1 VTLRFDINLSI
12 LFTELPLLERPA
24 AARAAGFTAAE
35 FWWPFGTEAVPS
47 DRDVDAF
54 LAALEDAGVRLVG
67 LNFLDDLSAGSRGLV
82 CVPEHA
88 QRFRDSIDV
97 AVGIAERTGCRNLN
111 ALYGNRIEG
120 VPELQQQEV
129 ALENLAAATAAA
141 SGIGATVL
149 LEALNAIESPAYPI
163 VSTAAALAEIDR
175 VAAATG
181 ATNLAF
187 LCDLYHLARMDE
199 DLFATIAAHAGRFG
213 HVQIADTP
221 ARGEPDSGALDF
233 SALFKALTE
242 AGYTAE
248 SGRGSIGLEYK
259 PSTGVTTDSFE
270 WIAPEDRAWTG

>member
-47 DRDVDAF
+47 DKDVDAF
-54 LAALEDAGVRLVG
+54 IRALDDAGVRLVG
-67 LNFLDDLSAGSRGLV
+67 LNFLDDLSAGARGLV
-82 CVPEHA
+82 SVPEHA
-88 QRFRDSIDV
+88 QRFRDSVEV

-120 VPELQQQEV
+120 VSEQLQEEF
-129 ALENLAAATAAA
+129 ALENLALAAGTA
-141 SGIGATVL
+141 SRIGATVL
-149 LEALNAIESPAYPI
+149 IEALNAIESPAYPLT
-163 VSTAAALAEIDR
+163 STEAALAEIDR
-175 VAAATG
+175 VSVATG

-199 DLFATIAAHAGRFG
+199 DLFATIAAHADRFG
-213 HVQIADTP
+213 HVQIADIP

-233 SALFKALTE
+233 TALFKALTV

-248 SGRGSIGLEYK
+248 SGRGSVGLEYK
-259 PSTGVTTDSFE
+259 PSTGITADSFG
-270 WIAPEDRAWTG
+270 WLAPEGRAWIG

>member
-1 VTLRFDINLSI
+1 MTLRFDINLSI

-54 LAALEDAGVRLVG
+54 TAALDDAGVRLVG
-67 LNFLDDLSAGSRGLV
+67 LNFPDDLSVGARGLV
-82 CVPEHA
+82 SVPEHA
-88 QRFRDSIDV
+88 QRFRDGIDV

-120 VPELQQQEV
+120 CSELQQQDV
-129 ALENLAAATAAA
+129 ALENLGAAAAAA
-141 SGIGATVL
+141 DRIGATVL
-149 LEALNAIESPAYPI
+149 IEALNAIESPAYPI
-163 VSTAAALAEIDR
+163 TSSAAALAEIDR
-175 VAAATG
+175 VSAATG

-199 DLFATIAAHAGRFG
+199 DLFATIAAHADRFG
-213 HVQIADTP
+213 HVQIADIP

-248 SGRGSIGLEYK
+248 SGRGWVGLEYK
-259 PSTGVTTDSFE
+259 PSTGITTDSFE
-270 WIAPEDRAWTG
+270 WMESLS

>member
-1 VTLRFDINLSI
+1 MTLRFDINLSI

-35 FWWPFGTEAVPS
+35 FWWPFGTEAVPG
-47 DRDVDAF
+47 DKDVDAF
-54 LAALEDAGVRLVG
+54 IGALDDAGVRLVG
-67 LNFLDDLSAGSRGLV
+67 LNFLDDLSVGARGLV
-82 CVPEHA
+82 SAPEDV
-88 QRFRDSIDV
+88 QRFRDNIDV

-120 VPELQQQEV
+120 RVEHQRDV

-141 SGIGATVL
+141 SRIGATVL

-163 VSTAAALAEIDR
+163 TSTAAALAEIDR
-175 VAAATG
+175 VSAATG

-187 LCDLYHLARMDE
+187 LCDLYHLARMEE

-213 HVQIADTP
+213 HVQIADIP

-233 SALFKALTE
+233 TALFKALAD

-270 WIAPEDRAWTG
+270 WIAPEERAWIS

>member
-1 VTLRFDINLSI
+1 MTLRFDINLSI

-47 DRDVDAF
+47 DKDVEAF
-54 LAALEDAGVRLVG
+54 IGALDDAGVSLVG
-67 LNFLDDLSAGSRGLV
+67 LNFLDDLSVGSRGLV
-82 CVPEHA
+82 SVPEDA
-88 QRFRDSIDV
+88 KRFRDSIDV

-120 VPELQQQEV
+120 RVELQRDV
-129 ALENLAAATAAA
+129 AVENLAAATEAA
-141 SGIGATVL
+141 SRIGATVL

-163 VSTAAALAEIDR
+163 TSAAAVLAEIDR
-175 VAAATG
+175 VSAATG

-199 DLFATIAAHAGRFG
+199 DLFATIAAHADRFG

-233 SALFKALTE
+233 SALFKALIE

-248 SGRGSIGLEYK
+248 SGRGWVGLEYK
-259 PSTGVTTDSFE
+259 PSTGITTDSFGWME
-270 WIAPEDRAWTG
+270 TTI

>member
-1 VTLRFDINLSI
+1 MTLRFDINLSI

-35 FWWPFGTEAVPS
+35 FWWPFGTEAVPA
-47 DRDVDAF
+47 DKDVDAF
-54 LAALEDAGVRLVG
+54 VGALDDAGVALVG
-67 LNFLDDLSAGSRGLV
+67 LNFLDDLSVGAKGLV
-82 CVPEHA
+82 TDPDNA

-120 VPELQQQEV
+120 RIDLQKDLAV
-129 ALENLAAATAAA
+129 ENLAAATAAA
-141 SGIGATVL
+141 SRIGATVL

-163 VSTAAALAEIDR
+163 TSTAAALAEIDR
-175 VAAATG
+175 ISAAAG

-213 HVQIADTP
+213 HVQIADIP

-248 SGRGSIGLEYK
+248 SGRGWVGLEYK
-259 PSTGVTTDSFE
+259 PSTGITTDSFE
-270 WIAPEDRAWTG
+270 WMESLI

>member
-47 DRDVDAF
+47 DKAVDAF
-54 LAALEDAGVRLVG
+54 IGALDDAGVSLVG
-67 LNFLDDLSAGSRGLV
+67 LNFLDDLSVGSRGLV
-82 CVPEHA
+82 SAPDDAE
-88 QRFRDSIDV
+88 RFRDSIDV

-111 ALYGNRIEG
+111 ALYGNRIEDRAD
-120 VPELQQQEV
+120 LQRDV
-129 ALENLAAATAAA
+129 AIENLAAATDAA
-141 SGIGATVL
+141 SRIGATVL

-163 VSTAAALAEIDR
+163 TSTAAALAEIDR
-175 VAAATG
+175 VSAATG

-187 LCDLYHLARMDE
+187 LCDLYHLARMEE
-199 DLFATIAAHAGRFG
+199 DLFATIAAHADRFG

-233 SALFKALTE
+233 AALFKALTA

-248 SGRGSIGLEYK
+248 SGRGWVGLEYK
-259 PSTGVTTDSFE
+259 PSTGITTDSFGWME
-270 WIAPEDRAWTG
+270 TII

>member
-1 VTLRFDINLSI
+1 MTLRFDINLSI

-54 LAALEDAGVRLVG
+54 VGALDDAGVALVG
-67 LNFLDDLSAGSRGLV
+67 LNFLDDLSVGAKGLV
-82 CVPEHA
+82 SVPEHA
-88 QRFRDSIDV
+88 KRFRDSIDV

-120 VPELQQQEV
+120 RVDLQNDLQDDLAV
-129 ALENLAAATAAA
+129 ENLAAATAAA
-141 SGIGATVL
+141 SRIGATVL

-163 VSTAAALAEIDR
+163 TSTAAALAEIDR
-175 VAAATG
+175 VSAATG

-187 LCDLYHLARMDE
+187 LCDLYHLARMEE
-199 DLFATIAAHAGRFG
+199 DLFATIAAHADRFG
-213 HVQIADTP
+213 HVQIADIP

-233 SALFKALTE
+233 TALFKALSE

-248 SGRGSIGLEYK
+248 SGRGWVGLEYK
-259 PSTGVTTDSFE
+259 PSTGITTDSFE
-270 WIAPEDRAWTG
+270 WMESLS

>member
-1 VTLRFDINLSI
+1 MTLRFAINLSI

-47 DRDVDAF
+47 DKDVDAF
-54 LAALEDAGVRLVG
+54 IGALDDAGVRLVG
-67 LNFLDDLSAGSRGLV
+67 LNFVDDLSVGSRGLV
-82 CVPEHA
+82 SVPEDA
-88 QRFRDSIDV
+88 KRFRDSIDV
-97 AVGIAERTGCRNLN
+97 TVGIAERTGCRSLN

-120 VPELQQQEV
+120 RVDQQRDV

-141 SGIGATVL
+141 SRIGATLL

-163 VSTAAALAEIDR
+163 TSTAEALAEIDR
-175 VAAATG
+175 VSAATG

-187 LCDLYHLARMDE
+187 LCDVYHLARMDE
-199 DLFATIAAHAGRFG
+199 DLFATIAAHADRFG
-213 HVQIADTP
+213 HVQIADIP

-248 SGRGSIGLEYK
+248 SGRGSVGLEYK
-259 PSTGVTTDSFE
+259 PSTGVTADSFE
-270 WIAPEDRAWTG
+270 WIAPEERAWIL

>member
-47 DRDVDAF
+47 DKDVDAF
-54 LAALEDAGVRLVG
+54 VAALDDAGVRLVG
-67 LNFLDDLSAGSRGLV
+67 LNFLDDLSVGSRGLV
-82 CVPEHA
+82 SVPDDA
-88 QRFRDSIDV
+88 KRFRDNIDV

-111 ALYGNRIEG
+111 ALYGNTIEG
-120 VPELQQQEV
+120 RVEHQKDV
-129 ALENLAAATAAA
+129 AVENLAAATAAA
-141 SGIGATVL
+141 SRIGATVL

-163 VSTAAALAEIDR
+163 TSTAAALAEIDR
-175 VAAATG
+175 VSAATG
-181 ATNLAF
+181 AANLAF

-259 PSTGVTTDSFE
+259 PSTGITADSFE
-270 WIAPEDRAWTG
+270 WIAPEERAWTV

>member
-1 VTLRFDINLSI
+1 MTLRFDINLSI

-54 LAALEDAGVRLVG
+54 VGALDDAGVALVG
-67 LNFLDDLSAGSRGLV
+67 LNFLDDLSVGAKGLV
-82 CVPEHA
+82 SVPEHA
-88 QRFRDSIDV
+88 KRFRDSIDV

-120 VPELQQQEV
+120 RVDLQNDLQDDLAV
-129 ALENLAAATAAA
+129 ENLAAAPAAA
-141 SGIGATVL
+141 SRIGATVL

-163 VSTAAALAEIDR
+163 TSTAAALAEIDR
-175 VAAATG
+175 VSAATG

-187 LCDLYHLARMDE
+187 LCDLYHLARMEE
-199 DLFATIAAHAGRFG
+199 DLFATIAAHADRFG
-213 HVQIADTP
+213 HVQIADIP

-233 SALFKALTE
+233 TALFKALSE

-248 SGRGSIGLEYK
+248 SGRGWVGLEYK
-259 PSTGVTTDSFE
+259 PSTGITTDSFE
-270 WIAPEDRAWTG
+270 WMESLS

>member
-47 DRDVDAF
+47 DKAVDAF
-54 LAALEDAGVRLVG
+54 IGALDDAGVSLVG
-67 LNFLDDLSAGSRGLV
+67 LNFLDDLSVGSRGLV
-82 CVPEHA
+82 SAPDDAE
-88 QRFRDSIDV
+88 RFRDSIDV

-111 ALYGNRIEG
+111 ALYGNRIEDRAD
-120 VPELQQQEV
+120 LQRDV
-129 ALENLAAATAAA
+129 AIENLAAATDAA
-141 SGIGATVL
+141 SRIGATVL

-163 VSTAAALAEIDR
+163 TSAAAALAEIDR
-175 VAAATG
+175 VSAATG
-181 ATNLAF
+181 AANLAF
-187 LCDLYHLARMDE
+187 LCDLYHLARMEE
-199 DLFATIAAHAGRFG
+199 DLFATIAAHADRFG

-233 SALFKALTE
+233 AALFKALTA

-248 SGRGSIGLEYK
+248 SGRGWVGLEYK
-259 PSTGVTTDSFE
+259 PSTGITTDSFGWME
-270 WIAPEDRAWTG
+270 TII

>member
-1 VTLRFDINLSI
+1 MTLRFDINLSI

-47 DRDVDAF
+47 DKDVDAF
-54 LAALEDAGVRLVG
+54 LAALDNAGVSLVG
-67 LNFLDDLSAGSRGLV
+67 LNFLDDLSVGSRGLV
-82 CVPEHA
+82 SVPEHA
-88 QRFRDSIDV
+88 GRFRDSVDV

-120 VPELQQQEV
+120 RVEHQRDV
-129 ALENLAAATAAA
+129 VLENLEAATAAA
-141 SGIGATVL
+141 SRIGATVL

-163 VSTAAALAEIDR
+163 TSTAAALAEIDR

-187 LCDLYHLARMDE
+187 LCDLYHLARMEE
-199 DLFATIAAHAGRFG
+199 DLFETIAAHADRFG
-213 HVQIADTP
+213 HVQIADIP

-248 SGRGSIGLEYK
+248 SGRGWVGLEYK
-259 PSTGVTTDSFE
+259 PSTGITTDSFE
-270 WIAPEDRAWTG
+270 WMEPLS

>member
-1 VTLRFDINLSI
+1 MTLRFDINLSI

-35 FWWPFGTEAVPS
+35 FWWPFGTEAVPG
-47 DRDVDAF
+47 DKDVDAF
-54 LAALEDAGVRLVG
+54 IGALDDAGVRLVG
-67 LNFLDDLSAGSRGLV
+67 LNFLDDLSVGARGLV
-82 CVPEHA
+82 SVPEDV
-88 QRFRDSIDV
+88 QRFRDNIDV

-120 VPELQQQEV
+120 RVEHQRDV
-129 ALENLAAATAAA
+129 ATENLAAAAAAA
-141 SGIGATVL
+141 SRIGATVL

-163 VSTAAALAEIDR
+163 TSTAAALAEIDR
-175 VAAATG
+175 VSAAAG

-187 LCDLYHLARMDE
+187 LCDLYHLARMEE

-213 HVQIADTP
+213 HVQIADIP

-233 SALFKALTE
+233 TALFKALAD

-270 WIAPEDRAWTG
+270 WIAPEERAWIS

>member
-1 VTLRFDINLSI
+1 MTLRFDINLSI

-35 FWWPFGTEAVPS
+35 FWWPFGTDAVPS
-47 DRDVDAF
+47 DKDVDAF
-54 LAALEDAGVRLVG
+54 VGSLEDAGVALVG
-67 LNFLDDLSAGSRGLV
+67 LNFLDDLSAGAKGLV
-82 CVPEHA
+82 SAPEHA
-88 QRFRDSIDV
+88 KRFRDSIDV
-97 AVGIAERTGCRNLN
+97 AIGIAERTGCRNLN

-120 VPELQQQEV
+120 RVELQQDL

-141 SGIGATVL
+141 QRIGATVL
-149 LEALNAIESPAYPI
+149 LEALNAIESPAYPLT
-163 VSTAAALAEIDR
+163 STAAALAEIDR
-175 VAAATG
+175 ISAATG

-199 DLFATIAAHAGRFG
+199 DLFATIAAHADRFG
-213 HVQIADTP
+213 HVQIADIP

-248 SGRGSIGLEYK
+248 SGRGWVGLEYK
-259 PSTGVTTDSFE
+259 PSTGITTDSFE
-270 WIAPEDRAWTG
+270 WMESLS